1 MCSMSSQGRPY
12 ARLRRAIAT
21 GNPLLVRAAA
31 AEVPEVG
38 LEDALQIC
46 LVLLDSEPGSYEPA
60 AVRFLGRV
68 LLERPGLTLAAAE
81 AAAANLA
88 ALRTPARAP
97 AGARSLSE
105 LCEQARLERAAHALR
120 ARL

>member
-1 MCSMSSQGRPY
+1 MTSQGRPH

-31 AEVPEVG
+31 AEMEVVG

-46 LVLLDSEPGSYEPA
+46 LVLLDSEPSTYEPA

-68 LLERPGLTLAAAE
+68 LLECPGLTLTDAQTAAAD
-81 AAAANLA
+81 LA
-88 ALRTPARAP
+88 ALRDPRRAQ
-97 AGARSLSE
+97 AAAHSLSA
-105 LCEQARLERAAHALR
+105 LCQRARLERAAHALR
-120 ARL
+120 ARP